1 MKEAPD
7 RLKNTEEEPE
17 NLKCDEKMEILY
29 SPCFALTQLMVHSKS
44 EDIHQKLELFL
55 LYL

>member
-17 NLKCDEKMEILY
+17 NLKCDEKMEILQPMFC
-29 SPCFALTQLMVHSKS
+29 SHTADGTQ
-44 EDIHQKLELFL
+44 QK
-55 LYL
+55 

>member
-17 NLKCDEKMEILY
+17 NLKCNKDGKNRAHTLL
-29 SPCFALTQLMVHSKS
+29 SHS
-44 EDIHQKLELFL
+44 
-55 LYL
+55 